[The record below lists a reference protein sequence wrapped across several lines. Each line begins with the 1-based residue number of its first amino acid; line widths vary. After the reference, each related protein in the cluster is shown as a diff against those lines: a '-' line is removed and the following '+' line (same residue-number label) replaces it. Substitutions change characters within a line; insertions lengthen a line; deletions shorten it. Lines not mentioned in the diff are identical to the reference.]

1 MKQSRKRFSWFR
13 LICLL
18 LVGYAAYLSIQQ
30 QLELNAIRKEKEAA
44 QAQLLQLQ
52 QNNADLKE
60 EAELLQ
66 QPKYVE
72 KLAREQLGLT
82 KPGEVLFMQG
92 EKQR

>member
-1 MKQSRKRFSWFR
+1 MKQRRKRFSWFR
-13 LICLL
+13 LLCVLL
-18 LVGYAAYLSIQQ
+18 LGYSLYLCVEQQ
-30 QLELNAIRKEKEAA
+30 MQLSAIRSERDAT
-44 QAQLLQLQ
+44 QAKLQQLQ
-52 QNNADLKE
+52 QSNADLKE

-92 EKQR
+92 EKQQ

>member
-1 MKQSRKRFSWFR
+1 MKQRRKRFSWFR
-13 LICLL
+13 LLCVLL
-18 LVGYAAYLSIQQ
+18 LCYSLYLCVEQQ
-30 QLELNAIRKEKEAA
+30 MQLSAIRSEREAT
-44 QAQLLQLQ
+44 QAKLQQLQ
-52 QNNADLKE
+52 QSNADLKE

-92 EKQR
+92 EKQQ